1 MKVPYQWDMTYQV
14 DISAEILDQM
24 VFFSSFLNV
33 YDNSMNT
40 SISKKL
46 PCLTR
51 PSTEKTQDLD
61 GEGLKAEVEKFDEVR
76 LPKMTSDR
84 YTNWIFSC
92 GCMD

>member
-1 MKVPYQWDMTYQV
+1 MTYQV

-24 VFFSSFLNV
+24 FFSSFQNV
-33 YDNSMNT
+33 YDNSMNN

-76 LPKMTSDR
+76 LPKMTGDR
-84 YTNWIFSC
+84 
-92 GCMD
+92 